1 MVIVLD
7 SLPDGSLRKNVFIF
21 GVDMSP
27 SVHIDN
33 KNKDML
39 NLSEGPTQGWDTAQ
53 KMKFSVMD
61 FFSKC
66 GPIAEEI
73 HNIKL
78 YFLFNEMIMH

>member
-1 MVIVLD
+1 MLIQINPYVVVIVLD

-39 NLSEGPTQGWDTAQ
+39 NLFEGPTQG
-53 KMKFSVMD
+53 
-61 FFSKC
+61 
-66 GPIAEEI
+66 
-73 HNIKL
+73 
-78 YFLFNEMIMH
+78 